1 MGQALLQLQRVIE
14 RSAPA
19 VPAPLS
25 HSWAISGWTRDLL
38 LNVAVAAGYWVT
50 GELTLLPSTPAGH
63 VTPMWPAAGVAV
75 AAVLLGG
82 QRLLPGIAVGALLT
96 QLPRMPIWAAMIIV
110 AGTVFEVMI
119 DVKLL
124 RRFGFDERLER
135 VRDALLLGVVVA
147 PAGAFVS
154 AVFGASATLLAG
166 AYAATSLPYSLVL
179 WWLRN
184 WLGVQIVVALVLTW
198 MRSRPIDWT
207 WKRAG
212 EAAGLV
218 LVLLVAVQLLFGLW
232 AVVPGQDV
240 PMAFLFFP
248 LIGYAGLRFGPAG
261 AATLVALVA
270 AFSLPVVAMGLGP
283 FTSFPLAFT
292 LFLLFTFLML
302 GSLSG
307 QTLAAVMAERE
318 DAMQRRIAL
327 EEQLRHSQKMEAV
340 GRLAGG
346 IAHDF
351 NNLLTAI
358 IGYSEIVMVSFDPQ
372 DPRRADA
379 EEIKRAAE
387 RAAELTRQ
395 MLAFSR
401 KQIMQPKVVDLNIA
415 LQKVEPMLRRVIG
428 EDIVMTIAPKA
439 ARPSVRVDPGQIE
452 QVIMN
457 LVVNARDAMPKGGRL
472 TVETGDATLD
482 AAAIPPQ
489 ARAGEFVMLAVSDT
503 GTGMSADVRAR
514 IFEPYFT
521 TKDIGKGTGLGLS
534 TAYGIVQQSDG
545 HIHVFSEPGQGTTF
559 RIYLPRSESEA
570 VTVASGVS
578 ESTPGGTEHILLVE
592 DDPSVRRSTRETL
605 LRLGYSV
612 TEAASGRAG
621 LALGSDD
628 TRHFD
633 LALCDVILG
642 DISGPAVYEALRALR
657 PSVRVLYMS
666 GYADEAIVRTG
677 VLDEGHPFLQK
688 PFTPQD
694 LATMIRSVLDADRD

>member
-1 MGQALLQLQRVIE
+1 V
-14 RSAPA
+14 
-19 VPAPLS
+19 
-25 HSWAISGWTRDLL
+25 RDVL
-38 LNVAVAAGYWVT
+38 LNVLVAGGYWALA
-50 GELTLLPSTPAGH
+50 ELTLLPTSPSGRA
-63 VTPMWPAAGVAV
+63 VTPMWPPAGFAV
-75 AAVLLGG
+75 AAILLGG
-82 QRLLPGIAVGALLT
+82 PRLLFGVAAGSLLMNVVRVPLWTASLIA
-96 QLPRMPIWAAMIIV
+96 
-110 AGTVFEVMI
+110 AGTVLETVV

-124 RRFGFDERLER
+124 RRFGFDPRLER
-135 VRDALLLGVVVA
+135 VRDVLILGLIAA
-147 PAGAFVS
+147 PAGALVS
-154 AVFGASATLLAG
+154 ASIGPLATLLAG
-166 AYAATSLPYSLVL
+166 RYAASDFLFNFLI
-179 WWLRN
+179 WWMRN
-184 WLGVQIVVALVLTW
+184 WLGVQIVVALVMTW
-198 MRSRPIDWT
+198 MRARKIQWT
-207 WKRAG
+207 WQRIA
-212 EAAGLV
+212 EAVALV
-218 LVLLVAVQLLFGLW
+218 LVLGAFSQIMFGLW
-232 AVVPGQDV
+232 AIYPGQNV
-240 PMAFLFFP
+240 PLAFIFFP
-248 LIGYAGLRFGPAG
+248 LVGYAGLRFGPAG
-261 AATLVALVA
+261 AATFVALVA
-270 AFSLPVVAMGLGP
+270 AFSLPIAAMDIGP
-283 FTSFPLAFT
+283 FAVFPLGFT
-292 LFLLFTFLML
+292 QLLLHTFLLL

-318 DAMQRRIAL
+318 EATERRMAL

-358 IGYSEIVMVSFDPQ
+358 IGYTEIVMIGFDPK

-401 KQIMQPKVVDLNIA
+401 KQIMQPKVVDLNVS

-428 EDIVMTIAPKA
+428 EDIVMTITPKA
-439 ARPSVRVDPGQIE
+439 HRASVRVDPGQIE

-457 LVVNARDAMPKGGRL
+457 LVVNARDAMPKGGRI
-472 TVETGDATLD
+472 TVETGEAALD
-482 AAAIPPQ
+482 ARSLPPQ
-489 ARAGEFVMLAVSDT
+489 SRPGEHVMLAVSDT
-503 GTGMSADVRAR
+503 GVGMSAEVRAR

-521 TKDIGKGTGLGLS
+521 TKEVGKGTGLGLS
-534 TAYGIVQQSDG
+534 TVYGIVQQSDG
-545 HIHVFSEPGQGTTF
+545 HIHVYSEPGQGTTF
-559 RIYLPRSESEA
+559 RIYLPRSEA
-570 VTVASGVS
+570 DTATAALDAGARL
-578 ESTPGGTEHILLVE
+578 PGGTEHVLLVE

-642 DISGPAVYEALRALR
+642 DMSGPAVYEALRALR

-677 VLDEGHPFLQK
+677 ILDEGHPFLPK
-688 PFTPQD
+688 PFAPQD
-694 LATMIRSVLDADRD
+694 LAVKIREVLDADRE